1 MKKLICTLNF
11 MASYSIKELENLS
24 GIKAHTIR
32 IWEKRYGIIK
42 PARTDTNIRC
52 YCDNDLKRLLNITIL
67 NRYGMRISDIS
78 KLSDSEMTAKVINVS
93 SDSSNAENNIENLI
107 VAMVEMDEYKFDRI
121 FSRYIMHEGFENS
134 VIRVIFPFFE
144 KIGLLWQTGSINPAH
159 EHFVSNLFRQKLMV
173 AIDNIVVTES
183 QSAKKFL
190 LFLPEAEYHEL
201 ALLFYN
207 YLIKKSGRLVYYLGS
222 SVPFGDV
229 VETSKMVNSDF
240 LFTSLTSSLN
250 KNEVIEYLNNL
261 SQTFPFQK
269 IFVTGLQVKENLI
282 ELPSNVLKVS
292 SPLDLVETLKYI

>member
-1 MKKLICTLNF
+1 

-52 YCDNDLKRLLNITIL
+52 YCDNDLKSLLNIAIL

-78 KLSDSEMTAKVINVS
+78 KLSDSEITEKVINAS
-93 SDSSNAENNIENLI
+93 SDSSNAENNIENLV

-121 FSRYIMHEGFENS
+121 LSRYIMHEGFENS

-183 QSAKKFL
+183 QTAKKLL

-222 SVPFGDV
+222 SVPFEDV
-229 VETSKMVNSDF
+229 VETSKMVNPDF

-269 IFVTGLQVKENLI
+269 IFVTGLQIKENFT

-292 SPLDLVETLKYI
+292 SPLDFVETLKNL